1 MAAFPHYYFR
11 HCEEQSDEATQ
22 FFFASSTGLLRSSL
36 AMTVSL
42 RLYPR

>member
-22 FFFASSTGLLRSSL
+22 FFFWLINWFASLIARNDG
-36 AMTVSL
+36 
-42 RLYPR
+42 